1 MVWGK
6 LVAVVS
12 FWFVVLFSACA
23 PQQHF
28 LGVEL
33 QSLNFSCT
41 TGDLAGWLK
50 AVKSIRSDSRS
61 LVSDVIA
68 VSDCFKKRRASQ

>member
-68 VSDCFKKRRASQ
+68 VSDCFKKR

>member
-23 PQQHF
+23 LQQHF

-41 TGDLAGWLK
+41 AGGLADWLK
-50 AVKSIRSDSRS
+50 AVKSIRSRSRS

-68 VSDCFKKRRASQ
+68 VSESFKER